1 MAPSREVILLSSEG
15 CAFCEDA
22 DEILGRLRLEYGF
35 ELTRL
40 DIRSPRGAELARG
53 GRLLFPPGIV
63 IDGEP
68 FCYGRPSEC
77 RLRRKLALGNQGGDA

>member
-1 MAPSREVILLSSEG
+1 MAPSREVILLTSED

-22 DEILGRLRLEYGF
+22 DEILGRLRIEYGF
-35 ELTRL
+35 ELTRI
-40 DIRSPRGAELARG
+40 DMRSPRGVELARV

-68 FCYGRPSEC
+68 FCYGRPSER
-77 RLRRKLALGNQGGDA
+77 RLRRKLAPGNRGGDP